1 MQNSTYIAPE
11 ATVQN
16 SLGLENFLS
25 ISPGAGGNETSGIGG
40 IGGGGGIWG

>member
-1 MQNSTYIAPE
+1 MQNNTYIAPE

-25 ISPGAGGNETSGIGG
+25 ISPGAGGNETPGIGG